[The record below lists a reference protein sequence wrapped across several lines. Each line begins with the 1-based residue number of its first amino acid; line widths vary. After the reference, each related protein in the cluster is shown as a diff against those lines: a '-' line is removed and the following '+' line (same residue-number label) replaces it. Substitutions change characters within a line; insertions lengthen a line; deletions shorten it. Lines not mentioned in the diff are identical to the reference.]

1 MSKPSFFWLASSLSA
16 AVAMS
21 PPALANADNPEN
33 IYVSATRSETAQL
46 PVATQIKVITR
57 EEIRVSGAKLV
68 SEVLQTQAGIQLS
81 DADGS
86 GMRSVSVSM
95 RGLAGAN
102 NVLVLVDGRKL
113 NNPSIASP
121 ALNAIAVRDIE
132 RIEIVQGSAGVLYGD
147 QAVGGVINII
157 TRRAAAGEIRGAVS
171 AKIGSDKLRDY
182 GVNLGQGFAN
192 GLSYNLSLQ
201 KRDADN
207 YRDNNNSA
215 YDSQLLNLRYA
226 HKRGYVF
233 VEGQSID
240 DELRTPGS
248 LSDAQAAQNPR
259 QTNTPNDYS
268 NQYTDLLRL
277 GAGQTL
283 TDNLQLLLEYS
294 DRDEEGE
301 YFYDDYFYGSNPAP
315 THYSMQVTS
324 LTPRLIGTYA
334 TAQGQAIVTLGYD
347 RVDSDYESDN
357 IYSTVNSS
365 QLQESVYGQLI
376 YPLLPKLIA
385 NLGVRQSQVKDN
397 NRLLDERQDDK
408 LTASEFGLSYQLS
421 GGWRLFGRYAE
432 SFRFANPDDNN
443 RVAEDLVFLK
453 PQTGES
459 WELGAQWQG
468 DAIQLSSAFYRLE
481 LNDEIVFDA
490 INFININLPA
500 SERRGLTLDMEVRPL
515 DSMVVRMNYTYTD
528 AEAIEGAYAGNAVPF
543 VAENTGS
550 MVLVYEPMDTLS
562 FSLETLYTGSRF
574 KADDEANI
582 GPKLANYSVVNLT
595 AGYSLGQ
602 LELSFRANN
611 ISDERYAGFHSV
623 WGQYPQP
630 ERNYTLGAS
639 IRF

>member
-157 TRRAAAGEIRGAVS
+157 TRRAAAGESLGAVS
-171 AKIGSDKLRDY
+171 AKIGTDKLRDY

-192 GLSYNLSLQ
+192 GLSHSLSLQ

-215 YDSQLLNLRYA
+215 YGSQLLNLRYA

-248 LSDAQAAQNPR
+248 LSDAQAGQHPR
-259 QTNTPNDYS
+259 
-268 NQYTDLLRL
+268 
-277 GAGQTL
+277 
-283 TDNLQLLLEYS
+283 
-294 DRDEEGE
+294 
-301 YFYDDYFYGSNPAP
+301 
-315 THYSMQVTS
+315 
-324 LTPRLIGTYA
+324 
-334 TAQGQAIVTLGYD
+334 
-347 RVDSDYESDN
+347 
-357 IYSTVNSS
+357 
-365 QLQESVYGQLI
+365 
-376 YPLLPKLIA
+376 
-385 NLGVRQSQVKDN
+385 
-397 NRLLDERQDDK
+397 
-408 LTASEFGLSYQLS
+408 
-421 GGWRLFGRYAE
+421 
-432 SFRFANPDDNN
+432 
-443 RVAEDLVFLK
+443 
-453 PQTGES
+453 
-459 WELGAQWQG
+459 
-468 DAIQLSSAFYRLE
+468 
-481 LNDEIVFDA
+481 
-490 INFININLPA
+490 
-500 SERRGLTLDMEVRPL
+500 
-515 DSMVVRMNYTYTD
+515 
-528 AEAIEGAYAGNAVPF
+528 
-543 VAENTGS
+543 
-550 MVLVYEPMDTLS
+550 
-562 FSLETLYTGSRF
+562 
-574 KADDEANI
+574 
-582 GPKLANYSVVNLT
+582 
-595 AGYSLGQ
+595 
-602 LELSFRANN
+602 
-611 ISDERYAGFHSV
+611 
-623 WGQYPQP
+623 
-630 ERNYTLGAS
+630 
-639 IRF
+639 

>member
-277 GAGQTL
+277 GAGQAL

-468 DAIQLSSAFYRLE
+468 DVIQLSSAFYQLE

-582 GPKLANYSVVNLT
+582 GPKLTNYSVVNLT